1 MSAPPRPLD
10 TIPSR
15 VPVGSPSAALA
26 VGAFLFQASTRAAD
40 RTAGE
45 EQDTVRRDAYVAAV
59 LSEEEKASR
68 LARGWRI
75 CAWCREPTIPPE
87 ARSNRIT
94 CSKPCRQ
101 AKQRFNKHIRRVEH
115 VGEPMRFAYADPP
128 YPGLSKR
135 YYGDHRDFNGEV
147 DHEELV
153 GRLVAGNYDG
163 WALST
168 SAEAL
173 RDVWA
178 LCPPETRLC
187 VWVNGPRKTKSY
199 TALHA
204 YEAVLLW
211 GGRPRREPVVADLCD
226 VLQWGGR
233 QSSHPGALVG
243 MKPAAFC
250 NWLFELL
257 GASTGD
263 TLDDFFPGSGAV
275 ARAWEVFTSSSPGS
289 DDTSPRIPATV

>member
-1 MSAPPRPLD
+1 ML
-10 TIPSR
+10 
-15 VPVGSPSAALA
+15 
-26 VGAFLFQASTRAAD
+26 
-40 RTAGE
+40 TA
-45 EQDTVRRDAYVAAV
+45 
-59 LSEEEKASR
+59 EEKASR
-68 LARGWRI
+68 LQEGWRI
-75 CAWCREPTIPPE
+75 CEWCREPEIPPN
-87 ARSNRIT
+87 ARGNRIT
-94 CSKPCRQ
+94 CSKRCRQ
-101 AKQRFNKHIRRVEH
+101 AKARFNRHISRAQAAE
-115 VGEPMRFAYADPP
+115 EPMRFAYADPP

-147 DHEELV
+147 DHEKLV
-153 GRLVAGNYDG
+153 SQLTTGPYDG

-204 YEAVLLW
+204 YEAVLVW
-211 GGRPRREPVVADLCD
+211 GGRPRREPVVEDLSD
-226 VLQWGGR
+226 VCETDDPGTVLLWGGR
-233 QSSHPGALVG
+233 QHSHPDALTG

-257 GASTGD
+257 GASRGD
-263 TLDDFFPGSGAV
+263 RLDDFFCGSGAV
-275 ARAWEVFTSSSPGS
+275 RRAWELFTSSQPGDDVAAAGGDELSRLAGASSS
-289 DDTSPRIPATV
+289 DASVARIPATAS